1 MCIDSLSLVPLFP
14 PSLVYLYIKI
24 NYDFLFMTLIF
35 MTLLFITLIFM
46 ALLFI
51 TLLFITLIFMALL
64 FITLIFMAL
73 LFITLIFMAL
83 LFITLI
89 YIFMQQQFGGT
100 DFYTVCYEI
109 TDS

>member
-24 NYDFLFMTLIF
+24 NYDFIIYNFLFMTLIF
-35 MTLLFITLIFM
+35 ITLF
-46 ALLFI
+46 
-51 TLLFITLIFMALL
+51 
-64 FITLIFMAL
+64 
-73 LFITLIFMAL
+73 FITLIFMAL

>member
-73 LFITLIFMAL
+73 LFITLI
-83 LFITLI
+83 